1 MPMTVG
7 EARALLSQYP
17 NDLPLM
23 REYDSR
29 VFDDLEF
36 KVLTLVPYDNPHC
49 DDVYDIVSAP
59 TADSWTVLVAC

>member
-17 NDLPLM
+17 DELPLM
-23 REYDSR
+23 REYDSC
-29 VFDDLEF
+29 VLDDLMF
-36 KVLTLVPYDNPHC
+36 CLMTIVP
-49 DDVYDIVSAP
+49 DDEVFRGAYCEVPTP